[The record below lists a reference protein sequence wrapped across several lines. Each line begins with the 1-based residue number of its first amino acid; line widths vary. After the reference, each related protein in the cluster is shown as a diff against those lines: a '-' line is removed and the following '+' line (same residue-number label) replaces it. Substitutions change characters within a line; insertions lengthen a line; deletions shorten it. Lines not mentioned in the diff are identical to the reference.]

1 MITLYGSGQSRS
13 FRALW
18 ALEEAAV
25 EYQYQEVKIGSS
37 DAGGTRHP
45 EYLKINCQGKA
56 PTLVDGALIL
66 TESAA
71 MVNYIAALAP
81 EKQLMPINNPAAKA
95 RYDDFCFF
103 MMSDLEQPLWSKGK
117 HKFVL
122 PEEHRLDGMFETA
135 KWEFKRSLAA
145 LDNFIQDQPFV
156 LGEQFSCADILLAQ
170 TLNWAERFEFE
181 LPEKLLKYRD
191 RMYQREACIK
201 ALEIVN
207 A

>member
-1 MITLYGSGQSRS
+1 MITLHGSGQSRS

-25 EYQYQEVKIGSS
+25 EYRYQDVKIGS
-37 DAGGTRHP
+37 DQPGGTRHP
-45 EYLKINCQGKA
+45 EYLLINCQGKA
-56 PTLVDGALIL
+56 PTLVDGELIL

-71 MVNYIAALAP
+71 MLNYIASLAP
-81 EKQLMPINNPAAKA
+81 KKNLMPISDLKAKA
-95 RYDDFCFF
+95 QYDDFCYFVL
-103 MMSDLEQPLWSKGK
+103 SDLEQPLWSKGK

-122 PEEHRLDGMFETA
+122 PKEHRIPQMLETVQ
-135 KWEFKRSLAA
+135 WEFKRSLAA
-145 LDNFIQDQPFV
+145 LDYLLGDQPYV

-170 TLNWAERFEFE
+170 TLSWADRFEFE

-191 RMYQREACIK
+191 RMYQRAACVK